1 MSAVTA
7 EAAAYVVSKKYM
19 SSYYDTTSKNVFKNS
34 DYDRLYLPRTN
45 HKSNIEVLKKRFE
58 IFPVLLQV
66 RLLLMSTPDFSC
78 TLQDVI
84 HDLQKEYLKLNH
96 AQCTKIG
103 CLPVKQSSC
112 HHEHFGFFGE
122 ISQS

>member
-45 HKSNIEVLKKRFE
+45 HKSNIEDE
-58 IFPVLLQV
+58 I
-66 RLLLMSTPDFSC
+66 RNISC
-78 TLQDVI
+78 PT
-84 HDLQKEYLKLNH
+84 
-96 AQCTKIG
+96 
-103 CLPVKQSSC
+103 SSSFTSYVNPGLFVYFARC
-112 HHEHFGFFGE
+112 YP
-122 ISQS
+122 